1 MVNFKKLI
9 IWKESLMLTK
19 EIYVLSADFPS
30 DEKYGLTS
38 QIRRAAVSIP
48 SNISEGSSR
57 MSRKEFSHFLDI
69 ALGSSYELET
79 QLNIAQELG
88 LFKSNDIIKIINK
101 LNKIQASINS
111 YNKKMLLDSL
121 KKNLKLNHKAP
132 IPINSIIIKK
142 IQHRVSSI

>member
-1 MVNFKKLI
+1 
-9 IWKESLMLTK
+9 MLTK

-57 MSRKEFSHFLDI
+57 KSRKEFSHFLDI

-111 YNKKMLLDSL
+111 YNKKMLLDSG
-121 KKNLKLNHKAP
+121 KKQLN
-132 IPINSIIIKK
+132 
-142 IQHRVSSI
+142 

>member
-57 MSRKEFSHFLDI
+57 KSRKEFSHFLDI

-111 YNKKMLLDSL
+111 YNKKMLLDSG
-121 KKNLKLNHKAP
+121 KKQLN
-132 IPINSIIIKK
+132 
-142 IQHRVSSI
+142 

>member
-19 EIYVLSADFPS
+19 EIYVLSADFPR

-38 QIRRAAVSIP
+38 QIRRAVVSIP

-57 MSRKEFSHFLDI
+57 KSRKEFSHFLDV

-88 LFKSNDIIKIINK
+88 LSKSSEIIKVINK

-111 YNKKMLLDSL
+111 YNKKMLLDSD
-121 KKNLKLNHKAP
+121 NGKLN
-132 IPINSIIIKK
+132 
-142 IQHRVSSI
+142 

>member
-19 EIYVLSADFPS
+19 EIYVLSADFPR

-38 QIRRAAVSIP
+38 QIRRAVVSIS

-57 MSRKEFSHFLDI
+57 KSRKEFSHFLDI

-79 QLNIAQELG
+79 QLTIAQEFGIL
-88 LFKSNDIIKIINK
+88 KISETSVILDK
-101 LNKIQASINS
+101 LNKIQASISS
-111 YNKKMLLDSL
+111 YNKKLLLDSD
-121 KKNLKLNHKAP
+121 KGKLN
-132 IPINSIIIKK
+132 
-142 IQHRVSSI
+142 

>member
-111 YNKKMLLDSL
+111 YNKKMLLDSG
-121 KKNLKLNHKAP
+121 KKQLN
-132 IPINSIIIKK
+132 
-142 IQHRVSSI
+142 